1 MTIHVV
7 GNCTMDVIFAVDRF
21 PAPGETLIARDRRVE
36 LGGKGV
42 NQAVV
47 ARRFGAE
54 VRLIAPLG
62 ADADGDAAAAAL
74 RGEGIDPGALSRVSV
89 ATDQSIIYV
98 APGGENTI
106 VSTAAAAESLTP
118 EAAEAALAR
127 LGPRDWVMAQGNLTF
142 EATLAALKAA
152 RARGARTFLNPA
164 PVRWGAD
171 KLWGLC
177 DVAVLNRVEAEALTG
192 CADPLDAVRTLRR
205 AGVGLAV
212 ITLGPEGALWAGPDG
227 GGACPAAPTRAI
239 DAAGAGDSF
248 CGALIA
254 ALVSGRSAAPALLVG
269 ARAAA
274 VTVSRRGTHA
284 SFPTSAEA
292 AAILKAVP

>member
-1 MTIHVV
+1 MTVHVV
-7 GNCTMDVIFAVDRF
+7 GNCTMDVIFGVDRF

-47 ARRFGAE
+47 ARRFGAV

-62 ADADGDAAAAAL
+62 TDADGDAAAAAL
-74 RGEGIDPGALSRVSV
+74 RDEGIDPSTLPRAASP
-89 ATDQSIIYV
+89 TDQSIIYV
-98 APGGENTI
+98 APDGENTI
-106 VSTAAAAESLTP
+106 VSTAAAAETLTP
-118 EAAEAALAR
+118 EIAEEALAAA
-127 LGPRDWVMAQGNLTF
+127 GPGDWVMAQGNLTL
-142 EATLAALKAA
+142 ETTLAALTAA
-152 RARGARTFLNPA
+152 RARGARAFLNPA
-164 PVRWGAD
+164 PVRWRAD
-171 KLWGLC
+171 ALWTLC

-192 CADPLDAVRTLRR
+192 RAAPAEAVRALRR

-212 ITLGPEGALWAGPDG
+212 VTLGPAGALWAGPDG
-227 GGACPAAPTRAI
+227 QGACPAAPTRAI

-254 ALVSGRSAAPALLVG
+254 ALVAGRSAASALAAA

-274 VTVSRRGTHA
+274 LTVSRRGTHA
-284 SFPTSAEA
+284 SFPTVAEA
-292 AAILKAVP
+292 AAILEATA

>member
-21 PAPGETLIARDRRVE
+21 PAPGETLIARDRRIE
-36 LGGKGV
+36 LGGQGV

-47 ARRFGAE
+47 ARRFGAD
-54 VRLIAPLG
+54 VRLVAPLG
-62 ADADGDAAAAAL
+62 ADADGEVAAAAL
-74 RGEGIDPGALSRVSV
+74 RGEGIDPGALPRVAV
-89 ATDQSIIYV
+89 ATDHSIIYV
-98 APGGENTI
+98 APDGENTI

-118 EAAEAALAR
+118 HLVEAALAR
-127 LGPRDWVMAQGNLTF
+127 LGPGDWAMAQGNLTF
-142 EATLAALKAA
+142 ETTRTALEAA

-164 PVRWGAD
+164 PVRWSAGA
-171 KLWGLC
+171 LWGLC
-177 DVAVLNRVEAEALTG
+177 DVAVLNRLEAQILTG
-192 CADPLDAVRTLRR
+192 CAAPAEAVRALRR

-212 ITLGPEGALWAGPDG
+212 VTLGPDGALWAGPDG
-227 GGACPAAPTRAI
+227 EGACAAAPTRAI

-254 ALVSGRSAAPALLVG
+254 ALAAGRSAACALSVA

-274 VTVSRRGTHA
+274 LTVARRGTHA
-284 SFPTSAEA
+284 SFPTRDEAE
-292 AAILKAVP
+292 AILKGAP